1 MSHRSPFPSQL
12 ALVALAAM
20 LAALAVAARP
30 GLARP
35 ADLRAPAIAHPT
47 EAELA
52 TPAPRAAALAQ
63 DHDHLSFGD
72 RPPRSSPA
80 PRPRLQPDGGAG
92 IATPVFVLA
101 LGGALL
107 IGTGVGSGAYHA
119 RLRRHAPPATT

>member
-1 MSHRSPFPSQL
+1 MSHRSPFPCRL

-30 GLARP
+30 ALARP
-35 ADLRAPAIAHPT
+35 ADLRAPMTASPT
-47 EAELA
+47 EAELG

-63 DHDHLSFGD
+63 ERDYLSFGD
-72 RPPRSSPA
+72 RRPRSSPA

-107 IGTGVGSGAYHA
+107 IGTGIGSGAYHV